1 MLKVIS
7 EYCIDNPLDCLFWE
21 RGTNDTYQ
29 VICEG
34 SRYSLR
40 IYRHDIY
47 PRDEIDFEVDALNYL
62 NNNGF
67 SVAYPIARKSGG
79 YVTEIMAPEGVRYV
93 LVTAFVDGSPLEFE
107 SLDDSR
113 KFGKSVASLHNISQG
128 FKTQHKKKDLDL
140 RNFIN
145 DSVNSI
151 EPFLSHR
158 LEDLSIL
165 RRYSD
170 DVNTAISLVD
180 EGAMDIGF
188 CHGDLHGFNA
198 HLDGDVITHYD
209 FEECGFGYRI
219 YDLATFRWSF
229 YFNDSGVDQ
238 WTAFLDGYQTIRKTA
253 ETDILLLDTFVLIRH
268 IWLIAFHMR
277 NAEDFGYDLAS
288 DGYIDYQW
296 KKLRKIASNIKISE
310 SLFRS

>member
-1 MLKVIS
+1 
-7 EYCIDNPLDCLFWE
+7 
-21 RGTNDTYQ
+21 
-29 VICEG
+29 
-34 SRYSLR
+34 LR

-79 YVTEIMAPEGVRYV
+79 YVTEIMA
-93 LVTAFVDGSPLEFE
+93 
-107 SLDDSR
+107 
-113 KFGKSVASLHNISQG
+113 
-128 FKTQHKKKDLDL
+128 
-140 RNFIN
+140 
-145 DSVNSI
+145 
-151 EPFLSHR
+151 
-158 LEDLSIL
+158 
-165 RRYSD
+165 
-170 DVNTAISLVD
+170 
-180 EGAMDIGF
+180 GAMDIGF